1 MNLPGGLY
9 IEVRGELIRARDFS
23 FRPITGALEMQLQD
37 LLHECSAQGEAHPV
51 WISRLLTVILARLAT
66 QKITPDDEKSLTL
79 VRELCV
85 ADRHF
90 LLLQWRLL
98 LAGGSNYEW
107 LSAHCP
113 ACSARYDF
121 PLEWAQL
128 PVKPAGEHFPQIS
141 VLPSD
146 SSINKGEVIQVRVPR
161 GSDQEF
167 IAQFHV
173 QEAAQDQT
181 QDERQY
187 EKELRTQ
194 LLQRLIITDNSR
206 ALVQAL
212 DEDEIVRIET
222 ALEQAAPE
230 LAQQLQLAC
239 PECGEQHQVQLD
251 WYRGM
256 HKPID
261 ELLDQI
267 HRLAANYH
275 WSEQEILALPK
286 QRRTAYLR
294 RLDRDRGVSSWADTT
309 GAAL

>member
-1 MNLPGGLY
+1 MNLPGGLI
-9 IEVRGELIRARDFS
+9 IEIDGQPTLVRDFS

-37 LLHECSAQGEAHPV
+37 LLCECSANDEAHPV
-51 WISRLLTVILARLAT
+51 WISRFLTVILARLAM
-66 QKITPDDEKSLTL
+66 QKIELDDEKNMAKGLEL

-85 ADRHF
+85 GDRHF
-90 LLLQWRLL
+90 LLLQWRLM
-98 LAGGSNYEW
+98 LAGGSDYEW

-113 ACSARYDF
+113 ACVARYDF

-128 PVKPAGEHFPQIS
+128 PVKPAGENFPKIS
-141 VLPSD
+141 FLLND
-146 SSINKGEVIQVRVPR
+146 SSINNGEAIQVRVPR

-167 IAQFHV
+167 IAQLN
-173 QEAAQDQT
+173 T
-181 QDERQY
+181 QSKTD
-187 EKELRTQ
+187 LRRQ
-194 LLQRLIITDNSR
+194 LLQRLVIADNPQ

-212 DEDEIVRIET
+212 DDDDIARIET

-239 PECGEQHQVQLD
+239 PECGEQHRVQLD
-251 WYRGM
+251 WYRGIY
-256 HKPID
+256 KPVD
-261 ELLDQI
+261 ELLDQV

-286 QRRTAYLR
+286 QRRAAYLL
-294 RLDRDRGVSSWADTT
+294 RLDRDRGVSSWAEAT

>member
-1 MNLPGGLY
+1 VNLPGGLY
-9 IEVRGELIRARDFS
+9 IEIDGQPTLVRDFS

-37 LLHECSAQGEAHPV
+37 LLHECSANNAAHPV
-51 WISRLLTVILARLAT
+51 WISRFLTLVLARLAT
-66 QKITPDDEKSLTL
+66 QKIEPDSEQSLKL

-90 LLLQWRLL
+90 LLLQWRLFV
-98 LAGGSNYEW
+98 AGGSDYEW
-107 LSAHCP
+107 LGAHCP
-113 ACSARYDF
+113 ACAARYDF

-128 PVKPAGEHFPQIS
+128 PVKSAGENFPLIS
-141 VLPSD
+141 FLLND
-146 SSINKGEVIQVRVPR
+146 SSINNGEAIQVRVPR

-167 IAQFHV
+167 IAQLH
-173 QEAAQDQT
+173 T
-181 QDERQY
+181 QVHTQNETD
-187 EKELRTQ
+187 LRTQ
-194 LLQRLIITDNSR
+194 LLQRLIVADNPR
-206 ALVQAL
+206 TLIQAL
-212 DEDEIVRIET
+212 DEDDIARIET

-251 WYRGM
+251 WYRGI
-256 HKPID
+256 HKPVD

-275 WSEQEILALPK
+275 WSEQDILALPK

-294 RLDRDRGVSSWADTT
+294 RLDRDRGVSNWADAK

>member
-1 MNLPGGLY
+1 MNLPGGLM
-9 IEVRGELIRARDFS
+9 IEIDGEARRARDFS
-23 FRPITGALEMQLQD
+23 FRPITGALEMRLQD
-37 LLHECSAQGEAHPV
+37 LLCECSANEEAHPV
-51 WISRLLTVILARLAT
+51 WISRFLTVILARLAT
-66 QKITPDDEKSLTL
+66 HKIELDDEKSMAKGLGL

-85 ADRHF
+85 GDRHF
-90 LLLQWRLL
+90 LLLQWRLM
-98 LAGGSNYEW
+98 LAGGSDYEW

-113 ACSARYDF
+113 VCAARYDF

-128 PVKPAGEHFPQIS
+128 PVKPAGEHFPRIS
-141 VLPSD
+141 FLLND
-146 SSINKGEVIQVRVPR
+146 SSTNNGEAIQVRVPR

-167 IAQFHV
+167 IAQLHTHLHS
-173 QEAAQDQT
+173 QNEMD
-181 QDERQY
+181 
-187 EKELRTQ
+187 LRTQ
-194 LLQRLIITDNSR
+194 LLQRLIIADNPQ

-212 DEDEIVRIET
+212 EEDDIARIET

-256 HKPID
+256 HKPMD

-275 WSEQEILALPK
+275 WGEKEILALPK
-286 QRRTAYLR
+286 QRRAAYLL
-294 RLDRDRGVSSWADTT
+294 RLDRDRGVSNWADAT